1 MSTLLQRLRKSPDRE
16 YEMSFN
22 RIAFFLVIC
31 SYTLLAAPPN
41 ATQALMSM
49 AAFGVVSVLVAA
61 HIIAHPQRTKVRR
74 LVAMASDLSTTSL
87 QLHFGGEV
95 SSVFFPLY
103 LWITFGNGFRF
114 GIWYLRVATLISVA
128 CFTAVIITT
137 PFWRNEL
144 HLSISLLLSLIVL
157 PTYTGTLIRSL
168 SQAKAQAEA
177 ANQAKSRFLASVSHE
192 LRTPLNAIIGM
203 SELLRMTRLD
213 GEQQGIAQT
222 IQAAGSS
229 LLRQINSILDLS
241 RIEAGQMPMTTVD
254 FHLMELLSTTR
265 SMALAQARAKG
276 LHIALHVPPW
286 TPLELNGPHHHIQE
300 ILLNLLDNAIKF
312 TDHGAVTLMASIDA
326 TVPETVM
333 RFEVS
338 DTGIGISPSAINHIF
353 ESFTQADETIINR
366 YGGTG
371 LGLTICRQLV
381 ENLGGKIGVDSQVGQ
396 GSTFWFTLPMHA
408 LDPVVLRSGIAHV
421 PHTVLMCGESDAS
434 ERLADSLVKFG
445 NVVKL
450 PTYDSIT
457 NWIGAHPGSNAT
469 VIIAEAVLPDLLE
482 QRADLAR
489 EGVAVIWIDPS
500 MNRII
505 PPLQARRNF
514 VSILP
519 SDFTQQEAE
528 VACLVATAQLG
539 LLKSKSKEA
548 SENDLASTSLR
559 GLTILFADDNRTN
572 RLVISKILER
582 SGHVVHAVTNGEE
595 AIDALESG
603 SFDLVIMD
611 VNMPVMTGL
620 EAAKLIRFGEGSGSR
635 MPIIALTADA
645 TADMAARVAEAGID
659 ACLTKPV
666 FPAVL
671 LKRIEELLLRDQSTV
686 SSEGDGFELNG
697 APFVG
702 ASAPFL
708 VAGSEKVLD
717 GKVLQGL
724 ENLGG
729 KAFIST
735 LLDEFTSDA
744 ETLLMDLI
752 KSATEMD
759 VYAFRSDLHALQST
773 AANIGAKA
781 VYQLCLEWRGTT
793 SDELAEYGLKRVEQ
807 LANEVEQA
815 QNALRHFCSVQP
827 TPVH

>member
-1 MSTLLQRLRKSPDRE
+1 MSTLLQRLKKSPDRE

-41 ATQALMSM
+41 ATQALTSM

-61 HIIAHPQRTKVRR
+61 HIIVHPQRTKVRR

-87 QLHFGGEV
+87 QLHFGGEI

-265 SMALAQARAKG
+265 SMVLAQARAKG
-276 LHIALHVPPW
+276 LRIALHVPPW
-286 TPLELNGPHHHIQE
+286 TPLELNGHHHHIQE

-312 TDHGAVTLMASIDA
+312 TDHGTVTLTASIDA
-326 TVPETVM
+326 TVPETAM

-338 DTGIGISPSAINHIF
+338 DTGIGISPSAIDHIF

-396 GSTFWFTLPMHA
+396 GSTFWFTLPMHV
-408 LDPVVLRSGIAHV
+408 LDPVALHSGIAHV
-421 PHTVLMCGESDAS
+421 PHTVLMCGESGAS

-445 NVVKL
+445 NIVKL
-450 PTYDSIT
+450 PTYDSIA
-457 NWIGAHPGSNAT
+457 NWVDAHPGSIVT
-469 VIIAEAVLPDLLE
+469 VIMTEAVPPDLLE
-482 QRADLAR
+482 QNDLTR
-489 EGVAVIWIDPS
+489 EGVAAIWIDPS
-500 MNRII
+500 TSRMI
-505 PPLQARRNF
+505 PPLQARRSF
-514 VSILP
+514 VSTLP

-528 VACLVATAQLG
+528 AACLVATAQLG
-539 LLKSKSKEA
+539 LLKSKSKEV
-548 SENDLASTSLR
+548 SEDDLASTSLR
-559 GLTILFADDNRTN
+559 GLKILLADDNRTN
-572 RLVISKILER
+572 RLVITKILER
-582 SGHVVHAVTNGEE
+582 GGHVVHAVTNGEE
-595 AIDALESG
+595 AIDALDG
-603 SFDLVIMD
+603 DSFDLVIMD

-666 FPAVL
+666 YPAVL
-671 LKRIEELLLRDQSTV
+671 LKRIEELLLRDQSTLP
-686 SSEGDGFELNG
+686 SEADRLELSG

-702 ASAPFL
+702 VSAPFL

-781 VYQLCLEWRGTT
+781 VYQLCLDWRGTT

-827 TPVH
+827 APVH